1 LPPLGSPSPTEIT
14 SNQQQQTQPIS
25 TKSPPINNEN
35 IHLHNFDNLQKLIF
49 QPNISYNSLAQS
61 NLAQAL
67 MLLQQNN
74 YNNNQ
79 ITPNFRPI
87 VTPSK

>member
-1 LPPLGSPSPTEIT
+1 MGSPSPTEIS
-14 SNQQQQTQPIS
+14 SNQQQQPQPIPA
-25 TKSPPINNEN
+25 KSPPTINNEN
-35 IHLHNFDNLQKLIF
+35 IHLNNFDNLQKLFF

-67 MLLQQNN
+67 LLLQQNN

-79 ITPNFRPI
+79 ISANFRPI